1 MNSIISISHDQP
13 YQPNFFNQTK
23 RKQAKQKIFEQP
35 ICNTTNNHPAPREG
49 EGTFYETSID
59 DLTTMLLRQH
69 VVASLTPHCG
79 VNDVTLGNAC
89 RRNQFTKNGRD
100 RLMGWLKAGVRR
112 VEALKDL
119 HYNLANL
126 APPRNL
132 SHFYQRQQH
141 AAGL

>member
-1 MNSIISISHDQP
+1 MTNHI
-13 YQPNFFNQTK
+13 NQTFSTK
-23 RKQAKQKIFEQP
+23 PNGNKPNKEYLYSRFVTKP
-35 ICNTTNNHPAPREG
+35 TTTLPPVSEIKKEPSMRRP
-49 EGTFYETSID
+49 
-59 DLTTMLLRQH
+59 LTTLLLRQH